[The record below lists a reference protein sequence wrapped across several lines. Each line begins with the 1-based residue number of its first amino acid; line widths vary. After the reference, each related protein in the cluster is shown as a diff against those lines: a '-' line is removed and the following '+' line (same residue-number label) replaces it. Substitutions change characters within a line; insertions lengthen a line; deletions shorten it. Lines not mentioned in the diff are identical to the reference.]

1 MLLSSNEMSKGCT
14 VLGAGSYLNLG
25 LKCTLHLPFG
35 RLVSIIKPLWVVGD
49 RFPVGQVRLARSHR
63 IAQAPGAVRA
73 AIHFQTFSARGTTR
87 SGQMGGAA
95 SSLGSP
101 AAGLTT
107 APLRRATG
115 SPSRIR
121 IWLSGRSAE
130 RAGHVQGVAGRYNG
144 GFAAKFIC
152 ASVSW
157 FMNVIVEVPLVS

>member
-1 MLLSSNEMSKGCT
+1 MN
-14 VLGAGSYLNLG
+14 GAIST
-25 LKCTLHLPFG
+25 LKPKI
-35 RLVSIIKPLWVVGD
+35 SP
-49 RFPVGQVRLARSHR
+49 
-63 IAQAPGAVRA
+63 RA
-73 AIHFQTFSARGTTR
+73 DWMRVMPASAEPR
-87 SGQMGGAA
+87 
-95 SSLGSP
+95 
-101 AAGLTT
+101 
-107 APLRRATG
+107 LRRATG